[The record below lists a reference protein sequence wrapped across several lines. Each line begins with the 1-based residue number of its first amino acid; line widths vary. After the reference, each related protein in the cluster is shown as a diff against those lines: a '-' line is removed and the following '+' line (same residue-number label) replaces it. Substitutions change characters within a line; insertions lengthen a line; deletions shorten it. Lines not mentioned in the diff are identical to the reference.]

1 MFVLLPIILGHTA
14 CSEQELKAF
23 SFDDIAVVE
32 GDFDSMN
39 DVLIRLDISSIP
51 YEGFITRPVYDA
63 EADPSIN
70 PLKVEN
76 LLRERT
82 EGTDR
87 TVMFDYDA
95 IFINSGVR
103 GLGEYKYDSV
113 DPDDTFI
120 SDPVV
125 VENVRNYLEGG
136 RTLILSDWAGDLIEA
151 VWPDKIEF
159 VNETLCEDPPCW
171 DAPQVGTSELIDA
184 SVVEEDLQRDLESDN
199 ISISFDFS
207 YWTAM
212 ASVADD
218 VEVLLRGDVEYRI
231 SDGDGY
237 GQLENIP
244 LLVTFPVDRG
254 RVVFSSFHWRSQ
266 SPTFANQLMLY
277 AVEGLNPGP
286 NANLYGDE

>member
-1 MFVLLPIILGHTA
+1 MSVLMMIGLIS

-23 SFDDIAVVE
+23 KFNDIAVVE

-39 DVLIRLDISSIP
+39 DVLLRLDISTIS
-51 YEGFITRPVYDA
+51 YEGFITNPVYD
-63 EADPSIN
+63 EDVDTDIN

-76 LLRERT
+76 LLRERA

-87 TVMFDYDA
+87 TVMFEYDA

-103 GLGEYKYDSV
+103 GLGEYKYNSV
-113 DPDDTFI
+113 DPDDAFI
-120 SDPVV
+120 SDPIVI
-125 VENVRNYLEGG
+125 ENVRNYVEGG
-136 RTLILSDWAGDLIEA
+136 RTLILSDWTGDLIEA
-151 VWPDKIEF
+151 VWPEKIEF
-159 VNETLCEDPPCW
+159 VNEALCGDPPCW
-171 DAPQVGTSELIDA
+171 DAPQVGTSELVDA
-184 SVVEEDLQRDLESDN
+184 NIVEDDLQRELEYDN
-199 ISISFDFS
+199 ISLSFDFS

-212 ASVADD
+212 TAVSSD
-218 VEVLLRGDVEYRI
+218 VDVLLRGDIEYRI

-237 GQLENIP
+237 GVLEDIP
-244 LLVTFPVDRG
+244 LLVAFSADRG

-266 SPTFANQLMLY
+266 NPTFANQLMLY